1 MDKNTAKST
10 SNGTSPS
17 RCFANPWIESPSSFP
32 VETALTLYRKCEEY
46 YSNLDSAKGTIYT
59 GMLGFVYLSYKLSL
73 HVSTKTTY
81 KIELLE
87 KSRNVALDHLVHA
100 SDRHDAKLVTLLEGI
115 KVGALA
121 LSSAI
126 NHELGDSIRAA
137 QYAEELLNVGR
148 ASILTKNFPSS
159 ECEVLYGKSG
169 YLQSILFLRKALDK
183 STYGKDIVPLIL
195 QSILLEGKK
204 TAEMHGKPNGLEL
217 MWQWHG
223 KVYLGA
229 AHGIAGILH
238 VLLCFIQEIEE
249 LLQDGKR
256 YIRMMER
263 TIKALNESCCQPS
276 GNLSS
281 SLGSKKDELVHW
293 CHGGSGHIL
302 LLVKAYEVFGREEY
316 ILHAETIA
324 QYVVWPR
331 GLLRKGVGLCHGIS
345 GNAYALLAVHHG
357 KALQQSRKTCYV
369 QSPVNA
375 MDGIWLKRAILF
387 GSFALEKLPEL
398 ENAPDRPYSLYEGL
412 VGLCSLLLDL
422 SDLNRICSHGF
433 PLFEI

>member
-1 MDKNTAKST
+1 
-10 SNGTSPS
+10 
-17 RCFANPWIESPSSFP
+17 
-32 VETALTLYRKCEEY
+32 VEKALSIYKKCEEY
-46 YSNLDSAKGTIYT
+46 YSNFDSSKGTIYT
-59 GMLGFVYLSYKLSL
+59 GILGFVYLSYKLSL
-73 HVSTKTTY
+73 HTSTKSTF

-87 KSRNVALDHLVHA
+87 KSRNIALDHLVYT
-100 SDRHDAKLVTLLEGI
+100 SQRRDANRVSLLEGI

-126 NHELGDSIRAA
+126 NHELGDSSRAT
-137 QYAEELLNVGR
+137 QYAEELLKFGK
-148 ASILTKNFPSS
+148 ASVLHSSFPSS

-169 YLQSILFLRKALDK
+169 YLQSILFVRKALGN
-183 STYGKDIVPLIL
+183 STYGKDIVPTIL

-204 TAEMHGKPNGLEL
+204 TAEMYGKPNGLEL

-229 AHGIAGILH
+229 AHGIVGILY

-256 YIRMMER
+256 YIRMMEH
-263 TIKALNESCCQPS
+263 TIRALNESCCQPS

-281 SLGSKKDELVHW
+281 SLGSQKDDLVHW

-357 KALQQSRKTCYV
+357 KALQRSRKTRYV
-369 QSPVNA
+369 QSTVNA
-375 MDGIWLKRAILF
+375 MNGIWLKRALLF
-387 GSFALEKLPEL
+387 GSFALDKLPEL
-398 ENAPDRPYSLYEGL
+398 ENIPDRPYSLYEGL
-412 VGLCSLLLDL
+412 GGLCSLLLDL
-422 SDLNRICSHGF
+422 SDLDRICNYGF